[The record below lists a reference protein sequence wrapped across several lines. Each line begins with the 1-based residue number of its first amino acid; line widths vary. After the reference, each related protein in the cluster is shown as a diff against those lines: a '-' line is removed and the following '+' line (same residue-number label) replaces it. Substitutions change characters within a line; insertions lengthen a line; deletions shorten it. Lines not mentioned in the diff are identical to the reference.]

1 MNKKLIAIFAV
12 MLIFLC
18 CVSVVSADDEN
29 GTGDTR
35 PTGQTQVNSE
45 PAPTETEPTEID
57 LSQYI
62 TVLSIAN
69 GVAQFSDGFT
79 GYSLDSSKQ
88 EATSH
93 DGFESS
99 GTGSAG
105 SLSNY
110 LKLAVVEAY
119 KANRQ
124 GDLNSIIASFVDGS
138 YKSSSDPV
146 IQAVLSSDE
155 TIGDSAV
162 VKIDNTTE
170 ATFDFEILTPVNGD
184 TSSYFAYNV
193 NMKTVEAGPLSS
205 APGDDEN
212 QTLSAQDNQTDKNQT
227 LAAPDTN
234 DKNNTD
240 DGKLKNSDKNTEKN
254 DAKNSTQQDT
264 SAVNQTNK
272 TVENKTN
279 TTIVNQKNTTIINQ
293 HNVRTVDNTQKEP
306 TPQEHIMRAV
316 GKPIFVLI
324 AVFVLG
330 SAAVIALRRRD

>member
-18 CVSVVSADDEN
+18 CVSVASADVEN
-29 GTGDTR
+29 GTGDTDSA
-35 PTGQTQVNSE
+35 GQKQVNSE

-119 KANRQ
+119 RTNRQ

-155 TIGDSAV
+155 TISDNAV

-170 ATFDFEILTPVNGD
+170 ATFNFEILTPVNGD
-184 TSSYFAYNV
+184 TSSYFAYSV

-227 LAAPDTN
+227 LAAPDT

-254 DAKNSTQQDT
+254 DAKNGTQQDT

-272 TVENKTN
+272 TVENRTN

-330 SAAVIALRRRD
+330 SAVVIALRRRD